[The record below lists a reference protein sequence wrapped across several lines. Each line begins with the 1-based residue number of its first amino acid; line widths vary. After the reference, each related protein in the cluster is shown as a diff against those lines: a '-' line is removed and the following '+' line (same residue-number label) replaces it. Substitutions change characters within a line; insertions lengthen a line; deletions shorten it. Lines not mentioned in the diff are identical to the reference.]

1 MLDLV
6 EIGPAVLK
14 KMFKFHQCIFPNF
27 IIISPCTRIW
37 PFIWTT
43 LNLLYSSIFV
53 STLVSIGRVVLEKSF
68 LLLKLLSLSKT
79 IFWNIN
85 KRIQPNLPSRM
96 SILHNSLCLCA
107 TSTVTR
113 NIRLQWSSPR
123 TRDTHTGCR
132 TFSYLFLRHSLSRL
146 WFKHPTF
153 RMQSERPNGLRHRH
167 SNQE

>member
-1 MLDLV
+1 MAKKCLLCITLDKNIPCDFIKLKEIKKEDIFSFLVFFYRDTVQFVLDLV
-6 EIGPAVLK
+6 EIGPAVLE

-68 LLLKLLSLSKT
+68 LLLKLFSLSKT

-85 KRIQPNLPSRM
+85 KRIQPNLPSRR
-96 SILHNSLCLCA
+96 SILCLCA
-107 TSTVTR
+107 TSTVILD
-113 NIRLQWSSPR
+113 IRL
-123 TRDTHTGCR
+123 
-132 TFSYLFLRHSLSRL
+132 
-146 WFKHPTF
+146 
-153 RMQSERPNGLRHRH
+153 
-167 SNQE
+167 